1 MAPNRTAYN
10 LYFGFYVKLHKN
22 PSLRIDFE
30 CSRAN
35 RELYKSFVRTL
46 LTDDT
51 GVRPDDESGS
61 KYAGT
66 ENFKEMSKKIGEEWS
81 KVDKLT
87 KSIFE
92 DLAAEETKHH
102 KDVRFQIDY

>member
-1 MAPNRTAYN
+1 M
-10 LYFGFYVKLHKN
+10 
-22 PSLRIDFE
+22 DFE
-30 CSRAN
+30 CSCAN
-35 RELYKSFVRTL
+35 RELHKSFVRTL

-51 GVRPDDESGS
+51 GERPDDESGS

-81 KVDKLT
+81 KVDELT

-102 KDVRFQIDY
+102 KDVRFK